1 MTCIEKGVESILT
14 DEQKAE
20 LLIQVGRKKMEQE
33 KYRWINGHLY
43 VLTGSGKDYV
53 HCFHN
58 ARIKNKQKAI
68 EAYEE
73 ALLNEPFED

>member
-1 MTCIEKGVESILT
+1 MEK
-14 DEQKAE
+14 
-20 LLIQVGRKKMEQE
+20 E

-43 VLTGSGKDYV
+43 VLTDDERNYI

-58 ARIKNKQKAI
+58 ARIKTMRKAI

-73 ALLNEPFED
+73 LLLNEPFEDD